1 MKKKLIAV
9 VIVFVVVISAIAYYN
24 FNNASSLEIEG
35 EKSYSYADVE
45 KGDISIDI
53 MADGQIDIVIRDYKF
68 EKTGVV
74 ESIDVS
80 IGQEVTKGEK
90 LATINTSE
98 IENDLYDAKLN
109 LENLLFTKEKN
120 NDIYSKNILNY
131 NYELNQLKINCEVL
145 ESDYEDMKKLVDIF
159 PLNEIEDSKR
169 NYEFAIND
177 YENYKIVNKPVSNEK
192 ADLLD
197 IEKAKNTVEKF
208 EIDLKNST
216 IYALSNG
223 TVIDINVVVGEN
235 VATSDVILEV
245 EDEEKIYVTTNLQE
259 IDILSIVNN
268 QKAYIELEAMIGKQF
283 EARVVNIDRNPIID
297 SNGIVNYQVT
307 LELIENDKDIMDGM
321 TVSSTFIIVE
331 KLDVIKIPN
340 KAVKKVGSSQIVNV
354 MTGENT
360 AEERIVTTGLTDGRN
375 VEIFDGLSVGERLV
389 YEN

>member
-159 PLNEIEDSKR
+159 PLSEIEDSKR